1 MFVLLDHVLPGYG
14 AAEFGDLLAS
24 DSFGVADRSFDDKWY
39 GFISPAIRD
48 RPFLLLASHRCL
60 VVAGSLAG
68 PQSLVGKETG
78 SSVGVRQAVVLHH
91 MQTWFK

>member
-1 MFVLLDHVLPGYG
+1 MLVLLDHVLPGYG

-60 VVAGSLAG
+60 VVAGNLAG
-68 PQSLVGKETG
+68 PYIGNETG
-78 SSVGVRQAVVLHH
+78 LSVGVRQAVGLHH
-91 MQTWFK
+91 IRAWFK